1 MIFSTKLIETI
12 YHDTS
17 ALLGDVI
24 ITEADLIEE
33 IKMFEYTMTQVKQ
46 HPWQG
51 RALDLAERDQSS
63 PLFHNIQTSYVGD
76 DPEEDY
82 KEVIVWKVANLL
94 YVTAA
99 VDHDPNIAVKWD
111 VVVFNG

>member
-12 YHDTS
+12 YKETS
-17 ALLGDVI
+17 SLLEDVI
-24 ITEADLIEE
+24 IKKAELIEE
-33 IKMFEYTMTQVKQ
+33 IKMFEFTMTQVKQ

-51 RALDLAERDQSS
+51 EELGLAERDQSS

-99 VDHDPNIAVKWD
+99 VDHDRNIAVKWD